1 MKRVMAV
8 ALCAALLTFPYGCA
22 TMDNT
27 QKGTLIGAGAGAGI
41 GSLIGGLTGHDTRSA
56 LIGGAIGLGVGAI
69 AGAII
74 GNYMDKQVK
83 NSSQTAQTYNYQ
95 PEEGTMVKVE
105 DVSVEPD
112 IITPG
117 EPSHLVM
124 TYALLNSDSNKAIPV
139 SERRQIARGKQM
151 VTEIGPK
158 VADRTPGTYN
168 SQQEVTFPKDLQEGR
183 YAMKGVVEAGGKTN
197 SKETVFQV
205 TKISGCSGSRYMIS
219 KL

>member
-1 MKRVMAV
+1 MRKFIVIV
-8 ALCAALLTFPYGCA
+8 LCAALLAFPYGCA

-27 QKGTLIGAGAGAGI
+27 QSGTLIGAGAGAGI
-41 GSLIGGLTGHDTRSA
+41 GSLIGGLTGHDARSA

-74 GNYMDKQVK
+74 GNYMDRQVK
-83 NSSQTAQTYNYQ
+83 NASQTSQSYNYK
-95 PEEGTMVKVE
+95 PKEGTVVRVE
-105 DVSVEPD
+105 DVSVEPE

-124 TYALLNSDSNKAIPV
+124 TYALMDPDSKKAIPV
-139 SERRQIARGKQM
+139 SERRQIANDQRM
-151 VTEIGPK
+151 LREIGPK
-158 VADRTPGTYN
+158 VTDRTPGTYN
-168 SQQEVTFPKDLQEGR
+168 SQQEVTFPKDLPEGK
-183 YAMKGVVEAGGKTN
+183 YAMKGVVEAGGQSN

-205 TKISGCSGSRYMIS
+205 TRISGCSGYRYLIT